1 MSTVPTSSMSQN
13 KVAFSSD
20 EFRSFKLAH
29 IEQVSHDTKMFRVA
43 LPSEEH
49 EMGMITASCL
59 MLQGADADT
68 VRPYTP
74 TTLNSQVCSASL
86 AATIS
91 LHLSSIAA
99 CTLLDFR
106 MYL

>member
-86 AATIS
+86 AATVS
-91 LHLSSIAA
+91 LHLSRIAA

-106 MYL
+106 M